1 MPLPHE
7 SHHLPAAVICALN
20 ASSYVLSSCAAVQR
34 AIALLHIDI
43 MQYTAIYPHLC
54 STPWYIDTS
63 SATLSTTGLMAR
75 TSVSSAG

>member
-1 MPLPHE
+1 MC
-7 SHHLPAAVICALN
+7 SHPALRFSAPFPFP
-20 ASSYVLSSCAAVQR
+20 
-34 AIALLHIDI
+34 HIDI

-54 STPWYIDTS
+54 STPLYIDTS

>member
-1 MPLPHE
+1 MCSQRVQL
-7 SHHLPAAVICALN
+7 CALI
-20 ASSYVLSSCAAVQR
+20 LRRVQR

-75 TSVSSAG
+75 TSVSSAA